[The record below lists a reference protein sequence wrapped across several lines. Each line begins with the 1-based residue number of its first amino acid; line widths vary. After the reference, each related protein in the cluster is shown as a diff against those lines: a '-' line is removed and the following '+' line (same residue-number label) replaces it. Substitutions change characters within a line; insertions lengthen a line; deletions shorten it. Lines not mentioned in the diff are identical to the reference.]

1 MHLSHILHIHNDEQ
15 LLAEVTE
22 QYTESL
28 SILAKV
34 EELSKQKTL
43 KRRLRSGLL
52 TDSCPPS
59 TLE

>member
-1 MHLSHILHIHNDEQ
+1 MHLNHILHIHNDEQ

-28 SILAKV
+28 SILAKAGGP
-34 EELSKQKTL
+34 SKQKTL
-43 KRRLRSGLL
+43 RRRLRSGLS
-52 TDSCPPS
+52 TDNCPLS